1 MLRVGYIAVV
11 ILMINVLK
19 AQVSAPQLRCLS
31 VGSGSNVV
39 LTWIPPNDP
48 GGLFFSY
55 EIFHSSLAGGP
66 YTTIGTVTPIGTT
79 TYTHATAAASIQS
92 QYYYIRTKFGP
103 AGINTSSNSD
113 TLHTIYLNPNNPLDG
128 VAHLLYNNLKQPP
141 LSSSTSSFSIY
152 REFPVGNW
160 VNIANT
166 SNTFYND
173 SITRCMNL
181 FYNYQIVLGDA
192 SGCVST
198 SNIKGDFFKDSQ
210 GPTRVALDSVS
221 VLPNGQTVL
230 GYEQSVSPDCVGYL
244 IFQVINSVNTP
255 IGNANGQSTTLFTFT
270 STAALN
276 NPITFLNAPTD
287 SCGKAGLLNFPHTTM
302 HLRQSYDKCKYETRL
317 IWNAYSGWDSGVSE
331 YRVYY
336 SVNGGNFQLLGS
348 TNQTFYNHTGVDP
361 AKNVT
366 YYVRAFN
373 GTKTVSSSSNRV
385 SFFSYQTVAPDF
397 IYIRSVSVINDES
410 IKIKFFVDSLK
421 MGSNFDLY
429 RSKDGLSFG
438 KIGTI
443 NFTGVGNY
451 QYVDKDLTTRS
462 QSYYYKAIAKD
473 SCGNDR
479 TSSSIVQSIL
489 LYVNNQKESEFNKK
503 LTWNNYTGFA
513 GGLAGYSIY
522 RVVNDVVSNNP
533 CGYTNGATNEYIDN
547 IEDLAPEGSKIEYF
561 VSAIESLGNP
571 YGIVESA
578 NSNLATTYA
587 EADVYVP
594 KAFAPKGVNKIWKPV
609 THFVDKSD
617 YNLKIY
623 NRWGNLLFNT
633 NDDMQGWDGNGA
645 PNDTY
650 VYLITYKN
658 SRGEYVELQGTFTLL

>member
-1 MLRVGYIAVV
+1 MLKIGYIAGF
-11 ILMINVLK
+11 ILMVNVLT
-19 AQVSAPQLRCLS
+19 AQVNAPQLRCIS
-31 VGSGSNVV
+31 VGLGGEVV

-48 GGLFFSY
+48 GGQFFSY
-55 EIFHSSLAGGP
+55 EVFHSSLAAGP
-66 YTTIGTVTPIGTT
+66 FTQVGTVTPIGTN
-79 TYTHATAAASIQS
+79 TYTHATTLGTVQS
-92 QYYYIRTKFGP
+92 QYYFVRTKFG
-103 AGINTSSNSD
+103 AGGANTSTNSD
-113 TLHTIYLNPNNPLDG
+113 TLRSIYLNPNNPLDG
-128 VAHLLYNNLKQPP
+128 VAHLLYNNIKQPP
-141 LSSSTSSFSIY
+141 LSSSSSSFSVY
-152 REFPVGNW
+152 REFPAGTW

-166 SNTFYND
+166 SSTSYND
-173 SITRCMNL
+173 SITRCISL
-181 FYNYQIVLGDA
+181 FYNYQIALGDA
-192 SGCVST
+192 SGCSSS
-198 SNIKGDFFKDSQ
+198 SNIKGDFFENAQ
-210 GPTRVALDSVS
+210 GPSRVAIDSVS
-221 VLPNGQTVL
+221 VLPNGHTNI
-230 GYEQSVSPDCVGYL
+230 GYSSSISGDCVGYL
-244 IFQVINSVNTP
+244 IYQVINSVNTP
-255 IGNANGQSTTLFTFT
+255 IGNAAGQFNTLFTFT

-276 NPITFLNAPTD
+276 NPLVFLNAPLD
-287 SCGKAGLLNFPHTTM
+287 SCGKEGLLNFPHTTM

-317 IWNAYSGWDSGVSE
+317 IWNAYSGWDGGVSE
-331 YRVYY
+331 YKVYY

-366 YYVRAFN
+366 YFVRAFN
-373 GTKTVSSSSNRV
+373 STKTITSSSNRV

-397 IYIRSVSVINDES
+397 VYIRSVSVKDKEAIT
-410 IKIKFFVDSLK
+410 IKFFVDSLK
-421 MGSNFDLY
+421 MGASFDLY
-429 RSKDGLSFG
+429 RSKDGSSFS
-438 KIGTI
+438 KIGSI
-443 NFTGVGNY
+443 GFTGVGNY
-451 QYVDKDLTTRS
+451 QFTDTDVSTKS
-462 QSYYYKAIAKD
+462 ESYFYKAVAKD

-479 TSSSIVQSIL
+479 TTSNVAESIL
-489 LYVNNQKESEFNKK
+489 LYVNNQKDSQFNKK

-522 RVVNDVVSNNP
+522 RVLNDVMSNTP
-533 CGYTNGATNEYIDN
+533 SGYTNGAVNEYIDN
-547 IEDLAPEGSKIEYF
+547 IEDLAPEGSKIEYY

-571 YGIVESA
+571 YGIVEAA

-587 EADVYVP
+587 EADVFVP